1 MANEVKIKIKIDDN
15 GDLTIIAQ
23 DAKKAAGAVDEL
35 GEATE
40 KAGKKRGK
48 FHKGEKGVAGLTSN
62 STKGFAKQAQTIN
75 GGSSS
80 LVGAYATLAANV
92 FALSAAFNFFK
103 RAADVSNLQ
112 KSQLEY
118 AQSTGVALGSMTQKL
133 RDASGGLLGF
143 REAAEAT
150 AIGVAKGFSPQMMDN
165 IAEGARKASTA
176 LGRDFGDSFDRL
188 VRGISKAE
196 PELLDELGITL
207 RLKKATEDYA
217 TSIDSTAEALTASQR
232 SMAVYNETM
241 NQIEDNF
248 GSVVPKDNAF
258 ILLQKTFDDII
269 RAGTQFIL
277 PFFEGFARIVSRNGI
292 AAVAIFGLIAVSL
305 FKMMVPLDG
314 VKSRFKDMVTSN
326 IEELGKLDEELA
338 DISAQLKDIDGAK
351 IDVKTA
357 ATAAGGADSKSKLMQ
372 KAAKGTLTDPKQI
385 GQLEKTLKARIEA
398 GDKYTGVLKDQT
410 VEQSKAVL
418 KALNIQKKKTKE
430 GIDKKIGFWK
440 KWGLRSK
447 KAIKVTES
455 AYLRMTKKIGR
466 AAQFMGKHLKK
477 AMRLAGV
484 VGIVIMIIETFMTLR
499 ESIGDIAVTAKE
511 VTEKIVRFFNKMA
524 NKVSGVINTITKGV
538 VGGLA
543 GGFEILMTS
552 VITLVNKAIGLI
564 NSMPLINANIELLD
578 EEKFKGVGDRAAA
591 AAPQIGMLNEEFEFS
606 ADSWVSAVVRGA
618 QAIQATGE
626 QAAVAKELMKDFNK
640 TSKQMGVDATATAKQ
655 LEKMPNADEKVKG
668 KIRTSSVQTLGVG
681 GQVAEIA
688 RNVKNDKLA
697 NPGLLGIGAKTAE
710 ENGAI
715 ALQKLRKSMKDLADI
730 NPLVAATLNDNS
742 ISLDVMAERLM
753 GFDKAAQDAVGG
765 SASLKDS
772 LTVLPEA
779 MSGGDIRA
787 LSKALKSVT
796 SAATQAEKGF
806 KKLGETANSD
816 AITKQVEQ
824 FRQLETA
831 VNGVLQK
838 EHELFLLRQ
847 EQVLLSGKQ
856 GEMRAADIAYEKAKN
871 DALGKR
877 VLLQAALASQ
887 TATQDEKDA
896 ALRASTA
903 ADAVLDKATVA
914 NVTAKQG
921 AGAGAM
927 TAAGL
932 IGEGTFEK
940 DKDGNNIPGTYE
952 TGSGM
957 DHTTFTDLGKTADF
971 ISPMAE
977 ELAKL
982 GPDGEYMSGAL
993 MGALQLGESLQDA
1006 FKSGGI
1012 SAKEGLAIAGQA
1024 ANAMG
1029 SIFASQG
1036 KAKAAAVDKEIAAEK
1051 KRDGKSKDSLAKIK
1065 ALEKKKEAIK
1075 KKAFEK
1081 EKKAKMAGVLISTA
1095 TAIMKESEKGFP
1107 AAIPGIAMFAAMGA
1121 MQLQTIS
1128 SQKYEGAGSSAGAA
1142 APPTPSVGVGERSN
1156 TVDLAQSKSATGELG
1171 YARGESGVGNINN
1184 FKPAFTGARYRA
1196 AGGSTGYMVGE
1207 QGPELFM
1214 PDTPGTIVPAGDTAA
1229 AGEVGGTVNFNISA
1243 LDSAGVEDVLIRQRA
1258 NIISMIRESANQ
1270 VGDTFLE
1277 NVDTVGDGATI

>member
-15 GDLTIIAQ
+15 GDLTVIAKE
-23 DAKKAAGAVDEL
+23 AKKAAGAVDEL
-35 GEATE
+35 GNATE
-40 KAGKKRGK
+40 KAGKKRSNY
-48 FHKGEKGVAGLTSN
+48 HKGEKGVAGLTSN

-150 AIGVAKGFSPQMMDN
+150 AIGVAKGFSPQMMN
-165 IAEGARKASTA
+165 KIAEGARQASTA

-241 NQIEDNF
+241 NQIEANF

-258 ILLQKTFDDII
+258 VLLQKTFDDIV

-277 PFFEGFARIVSRNGI
+277 PFFEGFASIVSRNGV
-292 AAVAIFGLIAVSL
+292 AAVAIFGLIAVSI

-314 VKSRFKDMVTSN
+314 VKSRFKDMVDSN
-326 IEELGKLDEELA
+326 VAELGKLDDELN

-357 ATAAGGADSKSKLMQ
+357 AVAAGGAGSKSKLMQ
-372 KAAKGTLTDPKQI
+372 KAAKGDLTDPKQI

-410 VEQSKAVL
+410 VEQSQAVL
-418 KALNIQKKKTKE
+418 KALEIQKKKTKE
-430 GIDKKIGFWK
+430 GLDKKVGFWK

-447 KAIKVTES
+447 KVIKKTES
-455 AYLRMTKKIGR
+455 AYLRMTRKIGK

-484 VGIVIMIIETFMTLR
+484 VGIVVMIIETFMKLR
-499 ESIGDIAVTAKE
+499 ENIGDLAVTAKE
-511 VTEKIVRFFNKMA
+511 VTEKIVRFFNKMV
-524 NKVSGVINTITKGV
+524 NKVSTAINSLTKGM
-538 VGGLA
+538 VGGVAGAFETMMGKIIGTINDAIELA
-543 GGFEILMTS
+543 NNIPG
-552 VITLVNKAIGLI
+552 VKIG
-564 NSMPLINANIELLD
+564 LLD
-578 EEKFKGVGDRAAA
+578 EDKFKGFGDRIADAV
-591 AAPQIGMLNEEFEFS
+591 PQIGMLNEEFEFS
-606 ADSWVSAVVRGA
+606 ADSWASSLVRGA

-626 QAAVAKELMKDFNK
+626 QAAVAKELMDDFNK
-640 TSKQMGVDATATAKQ
+640 TSKQMGVDASATAKQ
-655 LEKMPNADEKVKG
+655 LGKMPNAEETVKG
-668 KIRTSSVQTLGVG
+668 KIRASSVQTLGVG

-697 NPGLLGIGAKTAE
+697 NPGLLGFGAKTAE
-710 ENGAI
+710 ENGAAAI
-715 ALQKLRKSMKDLADI
+715 QKLRDSMKDLADI

-753 GFDKAAQDAVGG
+753 GFDKAAQDAIGG

-779 MSGGDIRA
+779 MSGGDINA

-796 SAATQAEKGF
+796 SSANQAASGF
-806 KKLGETANSD
+806 TKLGETAN
-816 AITKQVEQ
+816 AAAVNEQVEQ
-824 FRQLETA
+824 YRKLETA
-831 VNGVLQK
+831 INGVRQK
-838 EHELFLLRQ
+838 THELFLLQQ
-847 EQVLLSGKQ
+847 EQVLIAGKQ
-856 GEMRAADIAYEKAKN
+856 GEIRAAELAFDKAKN
-871 DALGKR
+871 DALAKR
-877 VLLQAALASQ
+877 LLLESTLMNNQS
-887 TATQDEKDA
+887 TQDQIDKATRESA
-896 ALRASTA
+896 A
-903 ADAVLDKATVA
+903 ADAVLDQATVA
-914 NVTAKQG
+914 DVTAKQG

-940 DKDGNNIPGTYE
+940 DKDGNNIAGTYE

-957 DHTTFTDLGKTADF
+957 DHTTFKDLGKTADF

-1006 FKSGGI
+1006 FESGGI

-1029 SIFASQG
+1029 SIFAAQG

-1051 KRDGKSKDSLAKIK
+1051 KRDGKSKESLAKIK
-1065 ALEKKKEAIK
+1065 QLEKKKENIK

-1081 EKKAKMAGVLISTA
+1081 EKKAKMAGVIISTA
-1095 TAIMKESEKGFP
+1095 QAIMKESEKGLP

-1121 MQLQTIS
+1121 MQLSTIA
-1128 SQKYEGAGSSAGAA
+1128 SQKYEGGGSSVGDTGAK
-1142 APPTPSVGVGERSN
+1142 SDVSVGERSS
-1156 TVDLAQSKSATGELG
+1156 TVDLAKSRSAVGELG
-1171 YARGESGVGNINN
+1171 YSRGAMGTGGMGN

-1196 AGGSTGYMVGE
+1196 VGGSAGYVVGE

-1214 PDTPGTIVPAGDTAA
+1214 PDVPGTVVPADDTA
-1229 AGEVGGTVNFNISA
+1229 GVTGGTTNLNFTINAI
-1243 LDSAGVEDVLIRQRA
+1243 DSQDVERTLSGQTG
-1258 NIISMIRESANQ
+1258 NIIRMIRETANDA
-1270 VGDTFLE
+1270 GETFLE
-1277 NVDTVGDGATI
+1277 GLDERY

>member
-15 GDLTIIAQ
+15 GDLTIIAK
-23 DAKKAAGAVDEL
+23 DAKKAAGAVDDL

-118 AQSTGVALGSMTQKL
+118 ASSTGTALGSMTQKL
-133 RDASGGLLGF
+133 RDASGGMLGF
-143 REAAEAT
+143 GEAAEAT
-150 AIGVAKGFSPQMMDN
+150 AIGVAKGFSPQMMN
-165 IAEGARKASTA
+165 KIAEGARKASTA

-207 RLKKATEDYA
+207 RLKTATEEYA
-217 TSIDSTAEALTASQR
+217 KSIDSTADALTASQR

-248 GSVVPKDNAF
+248 GSVLPKDNAF
-258 ILLQKTFDDII
+258 ILLQKTMDDIVRI
-269 RAGTQFIL
+269 GTGFIL
-277 PFFEGFARIVSRNGI
+277 PFFEGFASIISRNGI
-292 AAVAIFGLIAVSL
+292 AAVAIFGLIAISI

-314 VKSRFKDMVTSN
+314 VKSRFKGMVDAN
-326 IEELGKLDEELA
+326 ISELSKLDDELEE
-338 DISAQLKDIDGAK
+338 ISNTLKSIGDAK
-351 IDVKTA
+351 IDVKSA
-357 ATAAGGADSKSKLMQ
+357 ATAAGGAGSKSKLMQ
-372 KAAKGTLTDPKQI
+372 KAAKGDLTDPKQI
-385 GQLEKTLKARIEA
+385 GQLEKTLKARIAA

-418 KALNIQKKKTKE
+418 KALEIQKKKTKE

-447 KAIKVTES
+447 KVIKKTES
-455 AYLRMTKKIGR
+455 AYLKMTRKIGK
-466 AAQFMGKHLKK
+466 AAQKMGKHLKT
-477 AMRLAGV
+477 AMRIGGII
-484 VGIVIMIIETFMTLR
+484 GIVVMIIETFMKLR
-499 ESIGDIAVTAKE
+499 ESIGDMAVTAKN
-511 VTEKIVRFFNKMA
+511 VAEKIISFYLKMV
-524 NKVSGVINTITKGV
+524 NKVSGAINALTKGV

-552 VITLVNKAIGLI
+552 IITLVNKAIGMINLI
-564 NSMPLINANIELLD
+564 PGVNLELLD
-578 EEKFKGVGDRAAA
+578 EDKFKGVGDRAAA
-591 AAPQIGMLNEEFEFS
+591 AAPQIAMFNEEFKFPE
-606 ADSWVSAVVRGA
+606 DGAVARLVA
-618 QAIQATGE
+618 KTKAIQANGE
-626 QAAVAKELMKDFNK
+626 AAQRSKELMKEFSK
-640 TSKQMGVDATATAKQ
+640 TSKQMGIDATATAKQ
-655 LEKMPNADEKVKG
+655 LEKMPNASEVNKG
-668 KIRTSSVQTLGVG
+668 KIRSKSVQTLGVG

-697 NPGLLGIGAKTAE
+697 NPGLLGFGAKTAE
-710 ENGAI
+710 ENGAQAI
-715 ALQKLRKSMKDLADI
+715 AKLRASMKDLADI

-742 ISLDVMAERLM
+742 ISLDTMAERLM
-753 GFDKAAQDAVGG
+753 AFDEAGGNATAG
-765 SASLKDS
+765 SAALKDS
-772 LTVLPEA
+772 LKSLPEA
-779 MSGGDIRA
+779 MSGGDILS
-787 LSKALKSVT
+787 LSKALAAVT
-796 SAATQAEKGF
+796 GAANQASSGF
-806 KKLGETANSD
+806 TKLGETANAL
-816 AITKQVEQ
+816 AIEEQVED
-824 FRQLETA
+824 FRQLEIA

-838 EHELFLLRQ
+838 EHELFLLKQ
-847 EQVLLSGKQ
+847 SQVLIAGKQ
-856 GEMRAADIAYEKAKN
+856 GELRAAETTLMNAQN

-877 VLLQAALASQ
+877 ILLEAALA
-887 TATQDEKDA
+887 EKSGASAKEIEDA
-896 ALRASTA
+896 QKASTA
-903 ADAVLDKATVA
+903 ADAVLDQATVA
-914 NVTAKQG
+914 DVTAKQG

-952 TGSGM
+952 KGSGM
-957 DHTTFTDLGKTADF
+957 DETTFKDLGKTADF

-982 GPDGEYMSGAL
+982 GPEGEYMSGAL

-1012 SAKEGLAIAGQA
+1012 SAQEGLAIAGQA

-1029 SIFASQG
+1029 SIFAAQG
-1036 KAKAAAVDKEIAAEK
+1036 KAKAAGVDKEIAAEK
-1051 KRDGKSKDSLAKIK
+1051 KRDGKSKESLAKIK
-1065 ALEKKKEAIK
+1065 ALEKKKEEIK

-1121 MQLQTIS
+1121 MQLSTIA
-1128 SQKYEGAGSSAGAA
+1128 SQKYEGGTG
-1142 APPTPSVGVGERSN
+1142 SVGETGAKSDVSMGDRNNKVDMAKSRSS
-1156 TVDLAQSKSATGELG
+1156 VGELG
-1171 YARGESGVGNINN
+1171 YARGGSGVGNMSN

-1196 AGGSTGYMVGE
+1196 AGGSAGYIVGE

-1214 PDTPGTIVPAGDTAA
+1214 PDVPGNIVSAGDTESMGGGGSTNLNFTINTIDSQGVQDVLSGQTGNIIKMIRDQAND
-1229 AGEVGGTVNFNISA
+1229 AGE
-1243 LDSAGVEDVLIRQRA
+1243 
-1258 NIISMIRESANQ
+1258 
-1270 VGDTFLE
+1270 TFLE
-1277 NVDTVGDGATI
+1277 GLDERY

>member
-15 GDLTIIAQ
+15 GDLTVIAKE
-23 DAKKAAGAVDEL
+23 AKKAAGAVDEL
-35 GEATE
+35 GNATE
-40 KAGKKRGK
+40 KAGNKRSK
-48 FHKGEKGVAGLTSN
+48 YHKGEKGVAGLTSN

-118 AQSTGVALGSMTQKL
+118 AQSTGTALGSMTQKL

-150 AIGVAKGFSPQMMDN
+150 AIGVAKGFSPQMMNN

-241 NQIEDNF
+241 NQIEANF

-258 ILLQKTFDDII
+258 ILLQKTFDDIV

-277 PFFEGFARIVSRNGI
+277 PFFEGFASIVSRNGV
-292 AAVAIFGLIAVSL
+292 AAVAIFGLIAVSI

-314 VKSRFKDMVTSN
+314 VKSRFKDMVDSN
-326 IEELGKLDEELA
+326 VAELGKLDAELEEI
-338 DISAQLKDIDGAK
+338 DTTLKSIGSAK

-357 ATAAGGADSKSKLMQ
+357 AVAAGGAGSKSKLMQ
-372 KAAKGTLTDPKQI
+372 KAAKGDLTDPKQI

-418 KALNIQKKKTKE
+418 KALNVQKQKTKE
-430 GIDKKIGFWK
+430 GLDKKIGLWK
-440 KWGLRSK
+440 RWGLRSK
-447 KAIKVTES
+447 QIIKGTES
-455 AYLRMTKKIGR
+455 AYLRMTRKIGK

-484 VGIVIMIIETFMTLR
+484 VGIVVMIIETFMKLR
-499 ESIGDIAVTAKE
+499 ENIGDLAVTAKE
-511 VTEKIVRFFNKMA
+511 VTEKIVRFFNKMV
-524 NKVSGVINTITKGV
+524 NKASTAINGLTKGM
-538 VGGLA
+538 VGGIA
-543 GGFEILMTS
+543 GAFETMMGNIIET
-552 VITLVNKAIGLI
+552 VNKAIRLV
-564 NSMPLINANIELLD
+564 NKMPGVSIDLMD
-578 EEKFKGVGDRAAA
+578 EDKFKGFGERIANAV
-591 AAPQIGMLNEEFEFS
+591 PQIGMLNEEFEFS
-606 ADSWVSAVVRGA
+606 EDGFVAGLVSKA

-626 QAAVAKELMKDFNK
+626 QAAVAKELMDKFNK
-640 TSKQMGVDATATAKQ
+640 TSKQMGIDATATAKQ
-655 LEKMPNADEKVKG
+655 LGKMPNASKTRKG
-668 KIRTSSVQTLGVG
+668 EMRAKSVQTLGVG

-697 NPGLLGIGAKTAE
+697 NPGLLGMGASTAE
-710 ENGAI
+710 ENGAKAI
-715 ALQKLRKSMKDLADI
+715 AKLRDSMKDLADI

-753 GFDKAAQDAVGG
+753 EFDRAAQDAIGG
-765 SASLKDS
+765 SAGLKDS

-779 MSGGDIRA
+779 MSGGDLKA
-787 LSKALKSVT
+787 LSKSLLSVT
-796 SAATQAEKGF
+796 SAATQAENGF
-806 KKLGETANSD
+806 KKLGETANAD
-816 AITKQVEQ
+816 AITKQVEE
-824 FRQLETA
+824 FRQLEIA
-831 VNGVLQK
+831 VNGVLKK
-838 EHELFLLRQ
+838 EHELFLLKQ
-847 EQVLLSGKQ
+847 SQVLIAGKQ
-856 GEMRAADIAYEKAKN
+856 GEMRAAELAFDEAKN
-871 DALGKR
+871 NALGKR
-877 VLLQAALASQ
+877 IALEATLMEKSSSQ
-887 TATQDEKDA
+887 EQKDA

-903 ADAVLDKATVA
+903 ADAVLDQATVA
-914 NVTAKQG
+914 NVTAQQG

-940 DKDGNNIPGTYE
+940 DAEGNNIKGTYKE
-952 TGSGM
+952 GSGM
-957 DHTTFTDLGKTADF
+957 DMSTVGDLGKTADF

-982 GPDGEYMSGAL
+982 SPEGEYMSGAL

-1051 KRDGKSKDSLAKIK
+1051 KRDGKSKESLAKIK
-1065 ALEKKKEAIK
+1065 QLEAKKEQIK

-1081 EKKAKMAGVLISTA
+1081 EKKAKMAGVVISTA
-1095 TAIMKESEKGFP
+1095 TAIMKEAEKGFP
-1107 AAIPGIAMFAAMGA
+1107 AAIPGIALFAGMGL
-1121 MQLQTIS
+1121 MQLNQIAS
-1128 SQKYEGAGSSAGAA
+1128 STYEGGGAGVADSSGTAGQDM
-1142 APPTPSVGVGERSN
+1142 SIGERAN
-1156 TVDLAQSKSATGELG
+1156 RVDLAKSKSATNELG
-1171 YARGESGVGNINN
+1171 YMRGADGVGNASN
-1184 FKPAFTGARYRA
+1184 FKPAFAGARYRA
-1196 AGGSTGYMVGE
+1196 AGGSAGYVVGE

-1214 PDTPGTIVPAGDTAA
+1214 PDVPGQIVPAG
-1229 AGEVGGTVNFNISA
+1229 EVGNTGSNITANFNIQA
-1243 LDSAGVEDVLIRQRA
+1243 IDAAGVEDVLLQQKG
-1258 NIISMIRESANQ
+1258 NIINMIRDAANSQ
-1270 VGDTFLE
+1270 GELFLE
-1277 NVDTVGDGATI
+1277 GLDEGEV